1 MVTDMA
7 KKLNQHSNRKRS
19 LTKFFI
25 GFAVLII
32 INILGTFGFFR
43 LDLTQEKRYTL
54 SDQTISLVKD
64 LDDIVYFKIYLGGEL
79 PAEYARLKNSVRET
93 LEEFKAYNNANIQ
106 FEFIDP
112 SEIKDK
118 KTQFGYANELE
129 EKGLR
134 KIIDFQTDG
143 SSKEEKVI
151 WPGAIVT
158 YKNKEVVVNFVKS
171 ELGNKDNST
180 LVNESIES
188 LEYNLIDGV
197 KRLFDRNKPMIAFI
211 EGHGESEAIEVE
223 DIALSLDEYYTVKRV
238 KIDHKLKILK
248 PFKTIIIADPDST
261 FDEKDKF
268 IIDQF
273 IMNGG
278 RVLWLVDG
286 TQANMDSLVNR
297 SESYALANDINLDDM
312 LFKYGVRINY
322 NLVLDGVCA
331 PLAVKRG
338 MENGQPQ
345 WTIYD
350 NWYYHPAVSNPD
362 GHPIV
367 KNLNYIFLNFASSI
381 DLAGS
386 DDVSKTILLTTS
398 EYSRIQNDPV
408 VSLQV
413 LQDKIDPKQPRAYF
427 NKSFIPVAVLLEG
440 SFKSVFTNRIPPEIA
455 EDKEIGFRDKSPQ
468 NRMIV
473 ISDGDIINNKA
484 VRRNGQLVPYPLG
497 RDPFVNITYGNKD
510 FLINC
515 VNYLTD
521 ETDLLSIR
529 AREFKM
535 RMLNKPKV
543 DSQKS
548 YIQWVNVLMPIF
560 ITIVIGIILMLL
572 RTHKEKLNSLINK
585 LLRRK

>member
-1 MVTDMA
+1 MA
-7 KKLNQHSNRKRS
+7 KNLNHHSNRKRS
-19 LTKFFI
+19 LTKFII

-32 INILGTFGFFR
+32 INVLGTYKFFR

-54 SDQTISLVKD
+54 SDQTIKLVEE

-118 KTQFGYANELE
+118 KTQFSYSNELE

-134 KIIDFQTDG
+134 KIIDFQNDG
-143 SSKEEKVI
+143 SSKEEKEI

-158 YKNKEVVVNFVKS
+158 YKSKEVVVNFVKS
-171 ELGNKDNST
+171 ELGNKDNSL

-197 KRLFDRNKPMIAFI
+197 KRLFDKDRPMIAFI
-211 EGHGESEAIEVE
+211 EGHGESDAIEVE

-238 KIDHKLKILK
+238 KIDHQLKILK
-248 PFKTIIIADPDST
+248 PFKTIIIADPDSA

-278 RVLWLVDG
+278 RVLWLIDG
-286 TQANMDSLVNR
+286 TQTSMDSLVSK

-381 DLAGS
+381 DLAGTS
-386 DDVSKTILLTTS
+386 DVAKTVLLTTS
-398 EYSRIQNDPV
+398 QYSKIQNDPV
-408 VSLQV
+408 ISLKI
-413 LQDKIDPKQPRAYF
+413 LQDKIDPSQPTAYF

-440 SFKSVFTNRIPPEIA
+440 SFSSVFANRIPPEIA
-455 EDKEIGFRDKSPQ
+455 EDKEIGFREKSPN

-473 ISDGDIINNKA
+473 VSDGDVINNKA
-484 VRRNGQLVPYPLG
+484 VRRNGKLVPYPLG
-497 RDPFVNITYGNKD
+497 KDPFVNITYGNKD

-515 VNYLTD
+515 INYLTD

-529 AREFKM
+529 AREFKI
-535 RMLNKPKV
+535 RLLNKTKV
-543 DSQKS
+543 DAKKS
-548 YIQWVNVLMPIF
+548 YIQWVNVLVPIF
-560 ITIVIGIILMLL
+560 ITIAIGIILMLL
-572 RTHKEKLNSLINK
+572 RKYNAKLSSLIHK
-585 LLRRK
+585 LLRR